1 VVLNVNLPLL
11 SSQASHHPALVAME
25 PAASLLPPPELDGRL
40 SMATPT
46 RLLFGSLSSGFVGFS
61 LGAMQ
66 GGQMA
71 QLRFRA
77 EHAHK
82 MPDSTTGWYL
92 YHKSKNYHA
101 MQGGIREGLRMG
113 VKTSF
118 WTFLALG
125 LESTVDGCRGASDM
139 FSTMI
144 ATLTVAGTFSLSPAR
159 TARLGLVFG
168 LVYGGIQDVVGLAR
182 GRPIGYIELI
192 RRRLRSASRDADNPA
207 RHCVDPTSTPP
218 SIRQST
224 TVVALTPEA
233 TMRSA
238 SVQQLAILAIRP
250 DFARISPLCRG
261 AFAFHA
267 RRSIH
272 SSDKKSSTL
281 AELPGSG
288 RPSPPPY
295 DDPVRAPLSV
305 LPLAMVLRSLATNIV
320 SSSPLL
326 LPISLRILLALAN
339 SSNPVLSPDKNP
351 LLRFL
356 LKKSFYVQ
364 FCAGENAVEVRQ
376 TVARLK
382 GIGFTGVILGYAREV
397 VLSDDQADALGHGSS
412 GREATDAVDE
422 AVQSWARGTLETV
435 DLTDAGDFVALKFTG
450 AGPLAL
456 HHLRHRLPPS
466 PCLQDA
472 INAICQRANYR
483 GVRLLFDAEQDVL
496 QNGIDDWTLM
506 FSRKYNR
513 NPDDAVVYGTYQA
526 YKKCMPDVISRHLAE
541 AQKGGFTLGVKLVR
555 GAYLSSDRR
564 QIFHDTKAETDAC
577 YDALAASI
585 LTRRWG
591 NTVRGSGPFPA
602 AHLVLATHNA
612 ESVQRARATCA
623 SGEARS
629 SAAFAQLQGMAD
641 EISCELV
648 QDNLAGSTPV
658 PVYKYMVWGTT
669 GECVKYLLR
678 RAQENKDA
686 VERTRGGRD
695 AMWAEVV
702 RRFKKRFGLA

>member
-1 VVLNVNLPLL
+1 
-11 SSQASHHPALVAME
+11 ME
-25 PAASLLPPPELDGRL
+25 PAASLPTAPEQAGRL
-40 SMATPT
+40 SMATPS
-46 RLLFGSLSSGFVGFS
+46 RLLFGTLSSGFVGFT
-61 LGAMQ
+61 LGAVQ

-101 MQGGIREGLRMG
+101 MQGGLHEGLRMG
-113 VKTSF
+113 GKTSF
-118 WTFLALG
+118 WTLLALG
-125 LESTVDGCRGASDM
+125 LESAVDDCRGSSDM

-144 ATLTVAGTFSLSPAR
+144 ATLTVAGAFSLRPSAIPPPTFEQG
-159 TARLGLVFG
+159 TAPILPHPSLNRLSNI
-168 LVYGGIQDVVGLAR
+168 GIV
-182 GRPIGYIELI
+182 I
-192 RRRLRSASRDADNPA
+192 
-207 RHCVDPTSTPP
+207 
-218 SIRQST
+218 
-224 TVVALTPEA
+224 TPEIN
-233 TMRSA
+233 MRPA
-238 SVQQLAILAIRP
+238 SVHQLAVLAARP
-250 DFARISPLCRG
+250 DLASISPLCRG
-261 AFAFHA
+261 AFAFRT

-288 RPSPPPY
+288 RPSPPY
-295 DDPVRAPLSV
+295 DEPQRAPLSV

-326 LPISLRILLALAN
+326 LPVSLRIMLALAH
-339 SSNPVLSPDKNP
+339 SSNPLLSPDRNP

-356 LKKSFYVQ
+356 LKKSFYAQ
-364 FCAGENAVEVRQ
+364 FCAGENAAEVRQ

-397 VLSDDQADALGHGSS
+397 VLSDDQAAALGPGQA
-412 GREATDAVDE
+412 GRDVTEVENEAIE
-422 AVQSWARGTLETV
+422 SWARGTLETV
-435 DLTDAGDFVALKFTG
+435 NLADPGDFVALKFTG
-450 AGPLAL
+450 AGSLAL
-456 HHLRHRLPPS
+456 HQLRHRLPPS
-466 PCLQDA
+466 SCLLDA
-472 INAICQRANYR
+472 INSICQRANER
-483 GVRLLFDAEQDVL
+483 GVRLLFDAEQDML
-496 QNGIDDWTLM
+496 QNGIDDWTMM
-506 FSRKYNR
+506 FSRLYNR
-513 NPDDAVVYGTYQA
+513 NPNSATVYGTYQA

-555 GAYLSSDRR
+555 GAYLASDQR

-585 LTRRWG
+585 LTRRWSSI
-591 NTVRGSGPFPA
+591 VRGSGPFPA

-612 ESVQRARATCA
+612 ESVQRARTTCA

-629 SAAFAQLQGMAD
+629 GVAFAQLQGMAD

-648 QDNLAGSTPV
+648 QDNLASSTQV

-678 RAQENKDA
+678 RAQENRDA

-702 RRFKKRFGLA
+702 RRFKKSFGRAR